1 MAGYNEWHA
10 KVWPEL
16 QEHIRRT
23 GTTNYSIF
31 QGGDGLLFLYE
42 ERNEVLAAAA
52 ANDFTKTDMEL
63 DEWDDTDGRGVLSV
77 SARWSLL
84 MEPFLDP
91 DYEFSGE
98 ELEHVMYMD
107 PDPAT
112 RSMDHI
118 EPSAEVPSLAPNPAW
133 GEYESFTG
141 GGGWS
146 LSGRT
151 RQASQLKCR
160 VEGIPRY
167 NEWHANVWPE
177 LQVLGFRA
185 GSRNYSIFQRRDG
198 LLFLYSEKDERQ
210 AAKDRATAPPPAN
223 DVNERWQA
231 MMDDVGLTRD
241 YPGNGPLEHVM
252 YIGDDRTMERPV

>member
-177 LQVLGFRA
+177 LQVLGRCPQCPSGQAHRDEEVCTTDGVYYLSECFLQCLSPESQIET
-185 GSRNYSIFQRRDG
+185 SRDASSTHINETCLKKGKAIDSI
-198 LLFLYSEKDERQ
+198 
-210 AAKDRATAPPPAN
+210 
-223 DVNERWQA
+223 
-231 MMDDVGLTRD
+231 
-241 YPGNGPLEHVM
+241 
-252 YIGDDRTMERPV
+252 